1 MILSYL
7 RTIVLY
13 LVLILAVRVMGKR
26 QIGEMEPAE
35 FVVTMLVANLAAI
48 PMQDGGIPLLTGL
61 IPILTVLGV
70 ELVLSAG
77 AVLSIR
83 VRRILCGK
91 PVILMENGNF
101 LPENLKS
108 TRITLDE
115 LTGLLRQKNILDP
128 RTVQYAILE
137 TNGEL
142 SVFPFP
148 ANAPASAKDAGV
160 QAKAQYLPVTIT
172 DFMATCLY
180 TGIATDTGCFQYD
193 NVSAETHRTVAALM
207 DLCPDVRYSQINRR
221 MFAVKSFGRLQLEQL
236 LIDHMEQY
244 LGGKCILICVT
255 QEFLR
260 KFQVDE
266 AELEGIAGL
275 PLQVEGAEVGITMK
289 EKESGK
295 FRVSMRSADRVNVS
309 AICQTLGGGG
319 HVKAAGCLVTGTAAE
334 ARQKLLKAVSEGL
347 EQV

>member
-115 LTGLLRQKNILDP
+115 LTGLLRQKGILDP

-148 ANAPASAKDAGV
+148 ASAKDAGV
-160 QAKAQYLPVTIT
+160 QAKEAYLPVTVVSDGKILTKNLEKAGKNEKWLKNVLSGLKT
-172 DFMATCLY
+172 DVKKTLLL
-180 TGIATDTGCFQYD
+180 TVDPKD
-193 NVSAETHRTVAALM
+193 NLIFY
-207 DLCPDVRYSQINRR
+207 P
-221 MFAVKSFGRLQLEQL
+221 KGGR
-236 LIDHMEQY
+236 
-244 LGGKCILICVT
+244 K
-255 QEFLR
+255 
-260 KFQVDE
+260 
-266 AELEGIAGL
+266 
-275 PLQVEGAEVGITMK
+275 
-289 EKESGK
+289 
-295 FRVSMRSADRVNVS
+295 
-309 AICQTLGGGG
+309 
-319 HVKAAGCLVTGTAAE
+319 
-334 ARQKLLKAVSEGL
+334 
-347 EQV
+347 

>member
-1 MILSYL
+1 MQVQQWNLKETAQWLKQCEDAYILIHQSPDGDCVGAGYA
-7 RTIVLY
+7 
-13 LVLILAVRVMGKR
+13 LAEMLHQMGKR
-26 QIGEMEPAE
+26 ASVHCNDPIPKRYQFMLPQTQEPEESFAPKCIIAVDVADPKLLGSSIQAQFGEK
-35 FVVTMLVANLAAI
+35 V
-48 PMQDGGIPLLTGL
+48 D
-61 IPILTVLGV
+61 
-70 ELVLSAG
+70 
-77 AVLSIR
+77 LSIDHHISNVVYSQYR
-83 VRRILCGK
+83 L
-91 PVILMENGNF
+91 LNG
-101 LPENLKS
+101 
-108 TRITLDE
+108 
-115 LTGLLRQKNILDP
+115 
-128 RTVQYAILE
+128 A
-137 TNGEL
+137 
-142 SVFPFP
+142 
-148 ANAPASAKDAGV
+148 ASATCEILYEL
-160 QAKAQYLPVTIT
+160 AQYLPVTIT